1 MTYLTP
7 VFVLSMIS
15 LFLGVLLVLADKFF
29 ADYGECKLVVADE
42 DEFIVRGGET
52 LLSYL
57 IAHGINVP
65 SSCAGKA
72 SCGYCKVRVL
82 NGGGQLLPTERGF
95 MTRAEKKNGTRLACQ
110 VKVKNDMEIFLPDF
124 IETVKNIVKNGLFNP
139 KMRWRFSIAKQQ
151 YDLENKKKQKK
162 TDVDRIEKI
171 HDIIEEHRNM
181 PGALIPVLQNI
192 NNTFKYLPGH
202 ALRYVS
208 AEMDIPLSE
217 VFRISTF
224 YNAFSLKPR
233 GENIVKVCMGT
244 SCYVKG
250 GNKILENI
258 EQELDIKVGESTPD
272 LKFTLETVNCIGCC
286 GQSPVISVNDD
297 IFGYLDKKKTL
308 NIISQY
314 TSDEVRDEKIKT

>member
-29 ADYGECKLVVADE
+29 ADYGDCKLVVAGE
-42 DEFIVRGGET
+42 DEFTVRGGET

-57 IAHGINVP
+57 IGHGINVP

-72 SCGYCKVRVL
+72 SCGYCKVKIL
-82 NGGGQLLPTERGF
+82 SGGGQVLPTERGF
-95 MTRAEKKNGTRLACQ
+95 LTPTERKNGTRLSCQ

-124 IETVKNIVKNGLFNP
+124 IETVKNIVKNRLYNP
-139 KMRWRFSIAKQQ
+139 KLRWRFRIANQQ

-171 HDIIEEHRNM
+171 HAIIEEHRNM

-192 NNTFKYLPGH
+192 NNTFRYLPGH
-202 ALRYVS
+202 ALQYVS
-208 AEMDIPLSE
+208 AEMDIPFSE
-217 VFRISTF
+217 VFRVSTF

-233 GENIVKVCMGT
+233 GENIIKVCMGT

-250 GNKILENI
+250 GSRILENI
-258 EQELDIKVGESTPD
+258 EQELDIKVGHSTPD
-272 LKFTLETVNCIGCC
+272 LKFTLDTVNCIGCC
-286 GQSPVISVNDD
+286 GQSPVISINDD
-297 IFGYLDKKKTL
+297 IFGYLDKKKVL
-308 NIISQY
+308 KILSQY
-314 TSDEVRDEKIKT
+314 TSDEVRNEKINA

>member
-308 NIISQY
+308 NIVSQY
-314 TSDEVRDEKIKT
+314 TSDEVRDEKINA